1 VEGGGIGGS
10 IQEAE
15 VPYLTVWVLVHAVRY
30 RTDELW
36 IVKFEKF
43 GQCRWP
49 KRKKVKKKIKIK
61 IQIKV
66 KIRAGSSAL

>member
-36 IVKFEKF
+36 VVKFEKF
-43 GQCRWP
+43 GQCRLP
-49 KRKKVKKKIKIK
+49 KRKKVKKKKK
-61 IQIKV
+61 KLKSELGPLPCKV
-66 KIRAGSSAL
+66 THP